1 MGSGWTYWQCL
12 GGTKSVTEREE
23 RTSESWDK
31 LGGKIEIHASSQNQR
46 TSDSLQTNQAKDI
59 FRKGHL
65 SRAATSNCWF
75 PKAFLALSFL
85 MEKLRGEE
93 MMGISVSKATL
104 WLQQNAFSA
113 EVGQLAEQQKE
124 RYESRESQEILSSLL
139 LDAVKQRLN
148 SDA

>member
-12 GGTKSVTEREE
+12 EGTKSVTEREE
-23 RTSESWDK
+23 RTSKSRDK

-93 MMGISVSKATL
+93 
-104 WLQQNAFSA
+104 
-113 EVGQLAEQQKE
+113 VGFLSQKPPCGFN
-124 RYESRESQEILSSLL
+124 RMLSLLRLDSWLSSKKRGMRVGSHRRPL
-139 LDAVKQRLN
+139 APYYWMQ
-148 SDA
+148 